1 MKFLFKALKIT
12 IPPILVLSLIFI
24 LRGGVD
30 ILAGLL
36 IFFPVIYILMGIICT
51 SWKAELVPFVI
62 LTGCAFLIPVN
73 LCFNMGTCIEYVI
86 AYTALSVISY
96 LIKQKIKNKKKK
108 QA

>member
-36 IFFPVIYILMGIICT
+36 VFFPIIYILTGIICAD
-51 SWKAELVPFVI
+51 WKTELIPFI
-62 LTGCAFLIPVN
+62 LLADCAFLIPVN
-73 LCFNMGTCIEYVI
+73 LCFNMGACIEYAI

-96 LIKQKIKNKKKK
+96 LIKQKIKTSNKK